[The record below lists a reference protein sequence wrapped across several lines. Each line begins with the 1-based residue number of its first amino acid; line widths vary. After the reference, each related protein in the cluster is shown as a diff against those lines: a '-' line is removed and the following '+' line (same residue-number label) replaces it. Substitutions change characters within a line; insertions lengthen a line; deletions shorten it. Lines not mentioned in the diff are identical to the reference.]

1 MPTTAED
8 NHPTASLELDLTGA
22 CGSAPPWT
30 ACARTGGAR

>member
-22 CGSAPPWT
+22 CRTTAPRT
-30 ACARTGGAR
+30 ARARTGGAR